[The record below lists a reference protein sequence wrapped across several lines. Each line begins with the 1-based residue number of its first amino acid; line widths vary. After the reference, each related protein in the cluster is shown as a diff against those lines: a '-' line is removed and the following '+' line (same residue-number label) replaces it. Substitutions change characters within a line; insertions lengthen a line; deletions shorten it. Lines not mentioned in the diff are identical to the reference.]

1 MSRIMTSIALSLALF
16 IIAIAGCQPST
27 DTGNTTAHSD
37 AHDHDHDHDHEHDHG
52 PAGPNGGH
60 TETFDQP
67 GYTFEWIHDDTAQL
81 VKIVILDESQKEA
94 VAVATESVTLTS
106 NAGQEPQVFTLAAV
120 SPDDDGKASAFEIKD
135 GALIVALGLGVDVS
149 VEIDGTQYTK
159 KIEPHNH
166 DH

>member
-1 MSRIMTSIALSLALF
+1 MSRIMTGIALSSALF
-16 IIAIAGCQPST
+16 IIALAGCQPST

-37 AHDHDHDHDHEHDHG
+37 AHDHDHDHEHDHG

-120 SPDDDGKASAFEIKD
+120 SPDEDGKASAFEIKD

>member
-1 MSRIMTSIALSLALF
+1 MSRIFTGTALSLTLL
-16 IIAIAGCQPST
+16 IIAFAGCQTAT
-27 DTGNTTAHSD
+27 DTGTTTAQSD
-37 AHDHDHDHDHEHDHG
+37 AHDHDHEHEHDHG

-94 VAVATESVTLTS
+94 VAVAAESLTLTS

-120 SPDDDGKASAFEIKD
+120 SPDEEGKASAFETKD

>member
-1 MSRIMTSIALSLALF
+1 MSRIFTGTALSLTLL
-16 IIAIAGCQPST
+16 IIAFAGCQPST
-27 DTGNTTAHSD
+27 DTGTTTGQSD
-37 AHDHDHDHDHEHDHG
+37 AHDHDHDHEHDHG
-52 PAGPNGGH
+52 PAGPTGGH

-94 VAVATESVTLTS
+94 VAVATESLTLTS

-120 SPDDDGKASAFEIKD
+120 SPDEEGRASAFEIKD

>member
-1 MSRIMTSIALSLALF
+1 MSRIFTGTALSLGLL
-16 IIAIAGCQPST
+16 IITFAGCQPPT
-27 DTGNTTAHSD
+27 DTGTTTAQSD
-37 AHDHDHDHDHEHDHG
+37 AHDHDHEHEHDHG

-94 VAVATESVTLTS
+94 VAVATESLTLTS

-120 SPDDDGKASAFEIKD
+120 SPDEEGKASAFETKD

>member
-1 MSRIMTSIALSLALF
+1 MSRIMTGIALSSALF

>member
-1 MSRIMTSIALSLALF
+1 MSRIMTGIALSSALF

-27 DTGNTTAHSD
+27 DTGSTTARSD

-120 SPDDDGKASAFEIKD
+120 SPDEDGKASAFEIKD

>member
-1 MSRIMTSIALSLALF
+1 MSRIMTGIALSSALF

-37 AHDHDHDHDHEHDHG
+37 AHDHDHDHEHDHG

-120 SPDDDGKASAFEIKD
+120 SPDEDGKASAFEIKD

>member
-1 MSRIMTSIALSLALF
+1 MSRVFTGIVSVALLCFAF
-16 IIAIAGCQPST
+16 AGCQTST
-27 DTGNTTAHSD
+27 DTGNTTGEAD
-37 AHDHDHDHDHEHDHG
+37 AHDHDHDHEHDHG

-94 VAVATESVTLTS
+94 VAVAAESLSLTS
-106 NAGQEPQVFTLAAV
+106 NAGQEPQVFTLAAD
-120 SPDDDGKASAFEIKD
+120 SPDEEGKASAFETRD

>member
-1 MSRIMTSIALSLALF
+1 MSRIFTGTALSLGLL
-16 IIAIAGCQPST
+16 IITFAGCQPPT
-27 DTGNTTAHSD
+27 DTGTTTAQSD
-37 AHDHDHDHDHEHDHG
+37 AHDHDHEDEHDHG

-94 VAVATESVTLTS
+94 VAVATESLTLTS

-120 SPDDDGKASAFEIKD
+120 SPDEEGKASAFETKD

>member
-1 MSRIMTSIALSLALF
+1 MSRIFTGTALSLTLL
-16 IIAIAGCQPST
+16 IIAFAGCQPST
-27 DTGNTTAHSD
+27 DTGTTTGQSD
-37 AHDHDHDHDHEHDHG
+37 AHDHDHDHEHDHG

-94 VAVATESVTLTS
+94 VAVATESLTLTS

-120 SPDDDGKASAFEIKD
+120 SPDEEGRASAFEIKD

>member
-1 MSRIMTSIALSLALF
+1 MSRIFTGIALSLTLL
-16 IIAIAGCQPST
+16 IIAFAGCQPST
-27 DTGNTTAHSD
+27 DTGTTTGQSD
-37 AHDHDHDHDHEHDHG
+37 AHDHDHDHEHDHG

-94 VAVATESVTLTS
+94 VAVATESLTLTS

-120 SPDDDGKASAFEIKD
+120 SPDEEGRASAFEIKD

>member
-1 MSRIMTSIALSLALF
+1 MSRIFTGTALLLTLL
-16 IIAIAGCQPST
+16 IIAFAGCQPST
-27 DTGNTTAHSD
+27 DTGTTTGQSD
-37 AHDHDHDHDHEHDHG
+37 AHDHDHDHDHDHG

-67 GYTFEWIHDDTAQL
+67 GYTFEWIHDDAAQL

-120 SPDDDGKASAFEIKD
+120 SPDEEGKASAFETKD

>member
-1 MSRIMTSIALSLALF
+1 MSRIFTGTALSLTLL
-16 IIAIAGCQPST
+16 IIAFAGCQPST
-27 DTGNTTAHSD
+27 DTGTTTGQSD
-37 AHDHDHDHDHEHDHG
+37 AHDHDHDHDHDHG

-94 VAVATESVTLTS
+94 VAVATESLTLTS

-120 SPDDDGKASAFEIKD
+120 SPDEEGRASAFEIKD

>member
-1 MSRIMTSIALSLALF
+1 MSRIFTGTALSLGLL
-16 IIAIAGCQPST
+16 IIAFAGCQPST
-27 DTGNTTAHSD
+27 DTGTTTAQSD
-37 AHDHDHDHDHEHDHG
+37 THDHEHDHEDEHDHG

-94 VAVATESVTLTS
+94 VAVATESLTLTS

-120 SPDDDGKASAFEIKD
+120 SPDEEGKASAFETKD
-135 GALIVALGLGVDVS
+135 GALIVALGLGVDVT